1 MIESVT
7 DIIVAR
13 SRRSQ
18 ELKPM
23 VVWSMAVHAVVATL
37 IVLAP
42 RNTTPEAPKSV
53 MTISLGGSPGPR
65 AGGMTQMGGRA
76 VQAPAPPQPVRRAET
91 APAPAAPA
99 MTLPDRNARTRPQP
113 RPQQAPA
120 EATSRTETTGPE
132 PREGSAVADTPARG
146 KGFGLSTGGGGAG
159 GAVQLDVGNFC
170 CPEYL
175 EQMVSIIQRNWHQN
189 QGTVGTTVMKF
200 TIRRDGTIDATQVEK
215 SSGFYALDNDAQRA
229 LLLTA
234 RLPPLPGAFTNPSL
248 TVHMRFEYQR

>member
-13 SRRSQ
+13 SRQSQ
-18 ELKPM
+18 DLKPM
-23 VVWSMAVHAVVATL
+23 VVWSIAIHALAAAL

-42 RNTTPEAPKSV
+42 HNSAQEAPKTV

-76 VQAPAPPQPVRRAET
+76 IQAPAPPQPVRRAET
-91 APAPAAPA
+91 APAPTRPA
-99 MTLPDRNARTRPQP
+99 MTLPDPKARTRPQP
-113 RPQQAPA
+113 KPEQAPKD
-120 EATSRTETTGPE
+120 ATGRTATTGPE
-132 PREGSAVADTPARG
+132 PREGSAQADTSARG

-175 EQMVSIIQRNWHQN
+175 EQMVSIIQRNWQQN
-189 QGTVGTTVMKF
+189 HNTVGSTIMKF
-200 TIRRDGTIDATQVEK
+200 TIRRDGTIDTAQVEK
-215 SSGFYALDNDAQRA
+215 TSGFYALDNDAQRA

-248 TVHMRFEYQR
+248 TVHMRFDYQR